1 MFFSNIDNKLF
12 SEFLM
17 QNRDYEIS
25 FTRLLLPSSRGEA
38 RRSHFNIIM
47 IVVKLHPYRYLLLV
61 IELVTT
67 REF

>member
-1 MFFSNIDNKLF
+1 
-12 SEFLM
+12 M

-25 FTRLLLPSSRGEA
+25 FTRLLLPSLRGEA

-47 IVVKLHPYRYLLLV
+47 IVVKLHSCRYLLLV